1 MAGDST
7 SSHSVQ
13 PVVLREE
20 LRPPYYG
27 KYYSESASR
36 AFYTRYI
43 EYKRRVEHANIG
55 GAVKHQVATVGQLVP
70 SHVQAVFARLEHGE
84 MKISST
90 KLAAA
95 IKKYAGHADG
105 ADVDLSEA
113 SAAVAK
119 AVAMEK
125 KGKTM
130 LERVEPILS
139 NLEALFAENPNIAQI
154 YRDSEGNSVPGPPQ

>member
-1 MAGDST
+1 MPKRSCRPADATSLAKDSGLCST
-7 SSHSVQ
+7 GSLL
-13 PVVLREE
+13 VV
-20 LRPPYYG
+20 
-27 KYYSESASR
+27 
-36 AFYTRYI
+36 
-43 EYKRRVEHANIG
+43 
-55 GAVKHQVATVGQLVP
+55 TVGQLVP
-70 SHVQAVFARLEHGE
+70 SHVQAVFARSEHGE

-95 IKKYAGHADG
+95 IKKHAGHADG
-105 ADVDLSEA
+105 AGVDLTEA

-125 KGKTM
+125 KGKNM

-154 YRDSEGNSVPGPPQ
+154 YRDSEGTFHPGPAAVVTKAIWWRG

>member
-1 MAGDST
+1 
-7 SSHSVQ
+7 
-13 PVVLREE
+13 
-20 LRPPYYG
+20 
-27 KYYSESASR
+27 
-36 AFYTRYI
+36 
-43 EYKRRVEHANIG
+43 
-55 GAVKHQVATVGQLVP
+55 
-70 SHVQAVFARLEHGE
+70 

-95 IKKYAGHADG
+95 TKKHAGHADG
-105 ADVDLSEA
+105 ADVDLSGA